1 AGEGLLLSASL
12 QERAASTVMDNAS
25 VVAQLKGAER
35 SLEQMQ
41 QTLAQQQV
49 PGLAEYQ
56 RTKQLRE
63 QIDPKAQGRFQGEVN
78 GQSAMKPGSDGRS
91 PGEQPVERLGT
102 PLLLAEAPHHIAWT
116 TPASAVAYA
125 GQNLQMTVQQ
135 DLHVSAGETLAT
147 VSGEHV
153 SLFAQSGPLRVIA
166 AQGPVSLQA
175 NDGELE
181 LLSDQALTITATDDR
196 IDVLAQTKVVL
207 QAGNSAITL
216 EGDNITF
223 SCPGEFKVK

>member
-1 AGEGLLLSASL
+1 
-12 QERAASTVMDNAS
+12 D
-25 VVAQLKGAER
+25 
-35 SLEQMQ
+35 
-41 QTLAQQQV
+41 
-49 PGLAEYQ
+49 
-56 RTKQLRE
+56 
-63 QIDPKAQGRFQGEVN
+63 VN
-78 GQSAMKPGSDGRS
+78 GQNAMKPGSDGRS
-91 PGEQPVERLGT
+91 PGEQPVERLGK
-102 PLLLAEAPHHIAWT
+102 PLLLAEAPHHVAWT

-135 DLHVSAGETLAT
+135 DLHVSAGETIAT

-207 QAGNSAITL
+207 QAGSSAITL
-216 EGDNITF
+216 EGGNITF
-223 SCPGEFKVK
+223 SCPGEFKV

>member
-1 AGEGLLLSASL
+1 
-12 QERAASTVMDNAS
+12 
-25 VVAQLKGAER
+25 
-35 SLEQMQ
+35 
-41 QTLAQQQV
+41 
-49 PGLAEYQ
+49 
-56 RTKQLRE
+56 
-63 QIDPKAQGRFQGEVN
+63 
-78 GQSAMKPGSDGRS
+78 MKPGSDGRS
-91 PGEQPVERLGT
+91 PGERPVERLGT
-102 PLLLAEAPHHIAWT
+102 PLLVAEAPHHVAWT
-116 TPASAVAYA
+116 TAASAVAYA

-181 LLSDQALTITATDDR
+181 LLSEQALTITATDER

-207 QAGNSAITL
+207 QAGSSAITL
-216 EGDNITF
+216 EGGNITF
-223 SCPGEFKVK
+223 SCPGEFKVKAGEHPWYRSSSGCAWASSSGCKDWPANPTHWTSAGNASKASWAPMAA

>member
-1 AGEGLLLSASL
+1 
-12 QERAASTVMDNAS
+12 

-49 PGLAEYQ
+49 PGLAEFE

-63 QIDPKAQGRFQGEVN
+63 QIDPKAQGRYTGDVN

-102 PLLLAEAPHHIAWT
+102 PLLVAEAPHHVAWT
-116 TPASAVAYA
+116 TAASAVAYA

-147 VSGEHV
+147 V
-153 SLFAQSGPLRVIA
+153 
-166 AQGPVSLQA
+166 
-175 NDGELE
+175 
-181 LLSDQALTITATDDR
+181 
-196 IDVLAQTKVVL
+196 
-207 QAGNSAITL
+207 
-216 EGDNITF
+216 
-223 SCPGEFKVK
+223 